1 MKRILLLISLLALA
15 VSFSD
20 KAYAQLNITQAVETK
35 PEKIMTMQLS
45 YSYLYRL
52 GNGDYEYW
60 ARTDNRFDKNYTTLF
75 LGNSPETVLKTLND
89 LKYLM
94 ENEVAA
100 VNVQQEDGDIVLTF
114 AKQLGARMLWMKQ
127 VGQGGRSW
135 ISLQMVDKLI
145 DHFTSLLPKEDT
157 PEGITE

>member
-1 MKRILLLISLLALA
+1 MKRILLLISLLAFA

-75 LGNSPETVLKTLND
+75 LGNSPESVLKTLND
-89 LKYLM
+89 LKYLF
-94 ENEVAA
+94 
-100 VNVQQEDGDIVLTF
+100 GSP
-114 AKQLGARMLWMKQ
+114 AKFR
-127 VGQGGRSW
+127 V
-135 ISLQMVDKLI
+135 
-145 DHFTSLLPKEDT
+145 
-157 PEGITE
+157 